1 MRNGAIVTGVLGLGT
16 ALVFALAAV
25 TATLFPNGT
34 VVSNGMNGMMFDRGF
49 GGGGVAVPVPA
60 PAINVGPDVTIQGGG
75 VVNWGGSGTLP
86 GDIVVTDPTFTAEPV
101 PAP

>member
-1 MRNGAIVTGVLGLGT
+1 MRAGVIVTGVLGAGT
-16 ALVFALAAV
+16 ALVFALAAL
-25 TATLFPNGT
+25 TATLFPSGT
-34 VVSNGMNGMMFDRGF
+34 VVNVGLNGMMFNQGFVRG
-49 GGGGVAVPVPA
+49 GIAVPVPA

-75 VVNWGGSGTLP
+75 VVISGGSGTLP